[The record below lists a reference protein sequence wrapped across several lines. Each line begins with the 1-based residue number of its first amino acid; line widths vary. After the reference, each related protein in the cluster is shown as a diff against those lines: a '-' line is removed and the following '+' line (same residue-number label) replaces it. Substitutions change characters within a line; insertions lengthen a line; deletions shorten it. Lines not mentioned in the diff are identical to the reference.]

1 MRVRKAR
8 VEERISNQKYVKNE
22 ESGRYERAGV
32 AEPRSRGVIH
42 NWRQIYNKMSV
53 ETSHLA
59 ATVEQAQLERIVE
72 LFIEF
77 KNVKRIASEVN
88 LPPSLVL
95 QALERFRVGCLRR
108 SRDSR
113 EHQLDCSADAEG
125 VTIASEDFKK
135 ITRHFEEI

>member
-1 MRVRKAR
+1 M
-8 VEERISNQKYVKNE
+8 
-22 ESGRYERAGV
+22 

-113 EHQLDCSADAEG
+113 EHQLDIRKMRKALPG
-125 VTIASEDFKK
+125 ITIASEDFKK